1 MTASP
6 STARSDPLGAA
17 KERPSPFHGHA
28 ASVRASCGGRIGLVP
43 APAARPV
50 NLSALVL
57 KAAFIV
63 VVAVLYGGT
72 AMAED
77 SRPEDPASLLF
88 EAPQWAATRP
98 GATLSYRY
106 TRKSANEA
114 FGRERRRAAG
124 PFEDVS
130 SNPVLMLFL
139 EHHVEQL
146 SRSVH
151 ANPRYLKNA
160 IRAALRDKYRI
171 EAGESSVD
179 GRPVKTWR
187 VLIAPFIDDPNKA
200 RMAGLEGLVYTLA
213 VSEEVPGQ
221 VTEVIAKATRPDDVA
236 ALEETL
242 VYEAKE

>member
-1 MTASP
+1 M
-6 STARSDPLGAA
+6 
-17 KERPSPFHGHA
+17 
-28 ASVRASCGGRIGLVP
+28 
-43 APAARPV
+43 

-200 RMAGLEGLVYTLA
+200 RMTGLEGLVYTLA

-221 VTEVIAKATRPDDVA
+221 VTELTAKATGPDGVA